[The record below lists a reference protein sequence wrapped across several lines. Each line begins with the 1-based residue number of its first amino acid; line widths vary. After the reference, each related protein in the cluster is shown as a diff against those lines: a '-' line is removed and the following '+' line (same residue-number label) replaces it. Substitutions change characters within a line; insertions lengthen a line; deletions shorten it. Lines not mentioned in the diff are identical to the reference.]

1 MGAGGPLS
9 AATGA
14 GACALPGSQGQSTLM
29 VTNYETTLE
38 SRPPVPGPRP
48 ADPDHPTDRPRRRRA
63 MHHHPSLCRSVV
75 SLSKPKGAPG
85 IKAEA
90 DQGKTSKR
98 CRLSRFNLTSPIEAR
113 PFGLPRPRPQRR
125 CNPPLFFHPIRV
137 YSRMPR
143 AYRRRWMM
151 TMGVTSRRYKTTH
164 AAHVERRSPL
174 CSHSPKPFPN
184 RLNPAF
190 RPSFPLCRVGYVS
203 VHYLVKI
210 PLAAVTPISLVSVRP
225 PSSSP

>member
-1 MGAGGPLS
+1 
-9 AATGA
+9 
-14 GACALPGSQGQSTLM
+14 
-29 VTNYETTLE
+29 
-38 SRPPVPGPRP
+38 
-48 ADPDHPTDRPRRRRA
+48 

-98 CRLSRFNLTSPIEAR
+98 CKLSRFNLTSPIEAR

-125 CNPPLFFHPIRV
+125 CNPPLFFHPICV

-164 AAHVERRSPL
+164 VERRSPL
-174 CSHSPKPFPN
+174 CSHSPKPFHN
-184 RLNPAF
+184 RLNPSLSAVLGVC
-190 RPSFPLCRVGYVS
+190 PSIISSKSPLPLSLPSVWCLS
-203 VHYLVKI
+203 VH
-210 PLAAVTPISLVSVRP
+210 RP
-225 PSSSP
+225 PLRLFLFRFF

>member
-38 SRPPVPGPRP
+38 SRPPAPGPRP

-98 CRLSRFNLTSPIEAR
+98 CRLSRINLTSPIEAR

-125 CNPPLFFHPIRV
+125 CNPPLFFHPICV

-151 TMGVTSRRYKTTH
+151 TMGVTHIKTVQNHARRARREEI
-164 AAHVERRSPL
+164 AAMF
-174 CSHSPKPFPN
+174 PFP
-184 RLNPAF
+184 
-190 RPSFPLCRVGYVS
+190 
-203 VHYLVKI
+203 K
-210 PLAAVTPISLVSVRP
+210 AVPQPT
-225 PSSSP
+225 